1 MRRQRQERTKTMKD
15 TSFNIDTDRLSDKD
29 KEIAK
34 VLLKNKDSIIKSL
47 VEQGIDEDAER
58 PYTYYVPTGLFF
70 DCGNKSYQIRSLW
83 AIVILARAC
92 GARACWLDCDK
103 EGYPELPQF
112 CGCRNGFHRVMI
124 TDPFA
129 FWIDLAVR
137 EYKERLVKEG
147 KARIVNGKFYK
158 VA

>member
-1 MRRQRQERTKTMKD
+1 MRPKMEKLCMEMD
-15 TSFNIDTDRLSDKD
+15 TGFNVDTDRLSDKD
-29 KEIAK
+29 KETAK
-34 VLLKNKDSIIKSL
+34 VLLANKESIINAL
-47 VEQGIDEDAER
+47 VENGIDEDEES
-58 PYTYYVPTGLFF
+58 PYTYYVPTGLYFN
-70 DCGNKSYQIRSLW
+70 CGDEKYQIKSLW
-83 AIVILARAC
+83 AIVILARAS

-103 EGYPELPQF
+103 DGYPELPQF